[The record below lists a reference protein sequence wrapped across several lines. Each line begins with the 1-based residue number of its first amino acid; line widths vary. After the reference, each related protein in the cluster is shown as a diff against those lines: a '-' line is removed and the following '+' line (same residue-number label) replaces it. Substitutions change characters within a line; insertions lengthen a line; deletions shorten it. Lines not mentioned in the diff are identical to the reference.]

1 MCDAAVMKDPWLLVY
16 VPNWFITQQQ
26 VNIHDDDNKL
36 IKYHNGYPERRDQ
49 KAQIKKEL
57 MPIAW
62 HPSRWWDWCISEA
75 VKKETEKL

>member
-36 IKYHNGYPERRDQ
+36 IKYHNGYQERRDQ
-49 KAQIKKEL
+49 KAQIKK
-57 MPIAW
+57 
-62 HPSRWWDWCISEA
+62 
-75 VKKETEKL
+75 